1 MANQK
6 TNPDNDFQLLPIR
19 LAGQHCAK
27 PIDSALG
34 TTGDVADVNPL
45 GQSDLADPLVTN
57 LAFRIAQLLIVWK
70 KSQKFSAA
78 IKSM

>member
-27 PIDSALG
+27 PINFG
-34 TTGDVADVNPL
+34 
-45 GQSDLADPLVTN
+45 
-57 LAFRIAQLLIVWK
+57 
-70 KSQKFSAA
+70 SQGANQ
-78 IKSM
+78 